1 MPSKAVILLA
11 FANDRTGPGRFLTE
25 LDKEML
31 RLGEILQSEMF
42 PLIKPAASG
51 EKIRNAFRDYK
62 EEIKIFHYGGH
73 AEAEGLATEAGE
85 LHEEAY
91 THIQG
96 LSKFIGLQKG
106 LRLAFL
112 NGCNTLGQAKAFHQ
126 AGIPCVIA
134 TNREIGDAEARR
146 FSEEFYKSLIR
157 GSSIKKSFEE
167 AKSSLES
174 IHGERGGFRS
184 LIFGDEKESK
194 EEIFPYEF
202 LVKAGSEGSSEESI
216 KQWAKEELPKND
228 FLPEKKAAG
237 TKTYLLCNR
246 QEYVN
251 DFGDELQFG
260 LKEKVRR
267 PQFFFIHGP
276 HEELPGSLA
285 DRFYEF
291 TVRDVLK
298 RLKEPL
304 NPGKYYRYELGF
316 PQKSDFESKRNRDLA
331 FIRLQNHFEQ
341 KDLDLPE
348 DGGDVLKRIGPN
360 RRIVLIQH
368 DIMAIHWHEKM
379 PEFLNR
385 YLGEFWNL
393 ELSASQPQIVV
404 VFNLTYNLAKGLS
417 GFFKKREDKH
427 IQGKLEK
434 LVDAF
439 DNCVLIKKLE
449 SVSSD
454 EVAAW
459 QGEYLKEKPGLIS
472 ELFGNKN
479 KLPMAEIEPVLMR
492 ELKKE

>member
-1 MPSKAVILLA
+1 MPTKSVILLA
-11 FANDRTGPGRFLTE
+11 FANDRNGSGRFLTE

-31 RLGEILQSEMF
+31 RLGEILQPEMF

-73 AEAEGLATEAGE
+73 AEAEGLATEAAE
-85 LHEEAY
+85 LNEEAY

-96 LSKFIGLQKG
+96 LSKFIGLQEG
-106 LRLAFL
+106 LKLAFL
-112 NGCNTLGQAKAFHQ
+112 NGCNTIGQAKAFHRS
-126 AGIPCVIA
+126 GIPCVIG
-134 TNREIGDAEARR
+134 TNREIGDSEARK
-146 FSEEFYKSLIR
+146 FSEEFYKSLVR

-167 AKSSLES
+167 AQSSLES
-174 IHGERGGFRS
+174 MHGEGAGFRS
-184 LIFGDEKESK
+184 LNFGDEKERD
-194 EEIFPYEF
+194 EEVFPFE
-202 LVKAGSEGSSEESI
+202 LSVKAGSESRADESL
-216 KQWAKEELPKND
+216 KQWMKEGLPKND
-228 FLPEKKAAG
+228 FLPEKKASG
-237 TKTYLLCNR
+237 TKTYLLCDR

-348 DGGDVLKRIGPN
+348 DGNDVLKRIGHN

-385 YLGEFWNL
+385 YIGDFWNL
-393 ELSASQPQIVV
+393 ELTSSQAQIVV

-417 GFFKKREDKH
+417 GFFKKREDKG
-427 IQGKLEK
+427 IENKLQK
-434 LVDAF
+434 LVETF
-439 DNCVLIKKLE
+439 DNCILIKKLE
-449 SVSSD
+449 SVNSD

-472 ELFGNKN
+472 DLFGSKN
-479 KLPMAEIEPVLMR
+479 KLPMADIEPVLMR